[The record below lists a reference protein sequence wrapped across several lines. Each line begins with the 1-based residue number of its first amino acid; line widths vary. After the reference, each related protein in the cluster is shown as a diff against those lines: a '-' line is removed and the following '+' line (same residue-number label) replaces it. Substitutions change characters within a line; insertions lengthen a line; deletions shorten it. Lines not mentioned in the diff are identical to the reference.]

1 MPPAPYAS
9 PPPRRTGRTVLIAI
23 IVIVVVGGGAAAGI
37 IVGRRG
43 GGHPSFLSCPAGL
56 CPRFPITKRTVLDAI
71 DPAFGKVRLIVPP
84 GALRSE
90 TELSIHGAPADA
102 RPPRLVT
109 PAGEVEPTVIGPVIR
124 FGPDGEVFDQPL
136 RVELPFD
143 PARVGDGDEVGAI
156 TWNGAQA
163 EVLTPVSVDE
173 AHGVAVVEVAHFSD
187 VAVII
192 APKAGVTIA
201 PPPPPPC
208 PEQPRTAA
216 KCPWTP
222 DGYAVGEC
230 TPGFCWD
237 GGPQGFLACKQR
249 DAPPGSARGENLN
262 VYCPTGAPVV
272 DRCTGVLTE
281 CAAVPA
287 P

>member
-1 MPPAPYAS
+1 M
-9 PPPRRTGRTVLIAI
+9 IAI
-23 IVIVVVGGGAAAGI
+23 ILIVVIGGGAAAGI

-56 CPRFPITKRTVLDAI
+56 CPRFPITKKAALEAI
-71 DPAFGKVRLIVPP
+71 DPAFGKVRLIVPAN
-84 GALRSE
+84 ALRAE
-90 TELSIHGAPADA
+90 RELSIHGAPDS
-102 RPPRLVT
+102 RPPLFVA
-109 PAGEVEPTVIGPVIR
+109 PGGDVAPIVVGPVIR
-124 FGPDGEVFDQPL
+124 FGPDGEVFDRPL

-143 PARVGDGDEVGAI
+143 PAKVEDGQEIGAL
-156 TWNGAQA
+156 TWNGEQA
-163 EVLTPVSVDE
+163 ERLTPVSIDE
-173 AHGVAVVEVAHFSD
+173 ENGIAVVEVAHFSD

-192 APKAGVTIA
+192 VPGRGVTLRPPA

-208 PEQPRTAA
+208 PEQPRKAE

-230 TPGFCWD
+230 TPGFCFD

-262 VYCPTGAPVV
+262 VYCPTGAPVH

-281 CAAVPA
+281 CVVAPTPA